1 MKVRLDCKHVAHK
14 VKIHPTSVNFK
25 TQASLKLKLEN
36 IMINYKD
43 RFEKNIKNRKL
54 AIVIGLTS
62 SVIEILENNVEVIH
76 ICPEPKFECYNEL
89 FWPNIKMKQFSQY
102 TYAYRLIKY
111 GRCLKFGN
119 RENMLKKY

>member
-1 MKVRLDCKHVAHK
+1 MY
-14 VKIHPTSVNFK
+14 
-25 TQASLKLKLEN
+25 KLCPLPSIAVTLFNHSGPCPDE
-36 IMINYKD
+36 
-43 RFEKNIKNRKL
+43 KL

-62 SVIEILENNVEVIH
+62 IVIEILENNVEVIH

-111 GRCLKFGN
+111 GRCLKLGN